1 MNSKKIENLLQQE
14 LIEAVGYLR
23 LSRDDGEDESTSIT
37 NQRAIIDDWAKK
49 NGFIIVKWYTD
60 DGYSGYSM
68 DRPGFNQL
76 KEDLNDGKVNVIIAK
91 HLSRIGRH
99 NSKVGLFLEQILED
113 GKRVITINDGYDTF
127 DERTHEMLGIQTWVN
142 EKYIKDTSRNI
153 RAAIDRMQQEGRFIC
168 QVPYGYVLDPFVK
181 GKYYVDKTC
190 AIHVQEIFDMYLN
203 GYGSKAIAKILT
215 ERKIPTYWQN
225 VKTRLERR
233 GQTYNGRTF
242 QGIWTPNTVLKMLRN
257 DFYIGVLTLGKT
269 KRRTI
274 NGKKIAQKDEDLV
287 RFEDAH
293 EPIIDKHT
301 FKLAQEIM
309 AERTH
314 SNYRGSHKGPT
325 VFAGKLFCADCG
337 TRLTTSS
344 SALTQR
350 YVCRKYHL
358 LGTEYCSSHT
368 TNDRNLS
375 AALIYFL
382 GHCRDNLAEAIS
394 DLKIVA
400 NKTMNDFQRDGVEML
415 RKDQERIEKEIS
427 ILTEQKMRE
436 TMENREF
443 KELIDKNYAKMLNT
457 KYIELQSIS
466 ARIDEIE
473 EEASNNLDVKKELTS
488 VLAIFDEILASKELN
503 RRQVETIVEKIIVHE
518 DDGLDIYL
526 KGDLH
531 ELCTNYIQF
540 KSSSKDAIVENMIK
554 YLKKHP
560 DEIIVKKKCEKY
572 VRAQGVRFDTNVF
585 AKLYHNMIECGY
597 LEIVYK
603 AKGGR
608 KGCRVVDVD
617 KLKYALKDDTVM
629 AYSSRCQKLSV
640 TIQFLHKICRWYKDI
655 KPKYKKY

>member
-1 MNSKKIENLLQQE
+1 MNCKKVDKIYGQE

-37 NQRAIIDDWAKK
+37 NQRAVISDWASK
-49 NGFIIVKWYTD
+49 NGFVITNWYTD

-99 NSKVGLFLEQILED
+99 GPKVGLFLEQILDD
-113 GKRVITINDGYDTF
+113 GKRVITISDGYDTF

-142 EKYIKDTSRNI
+142 EKYIKDTSKNI

-168 QVPYGYVLDPFVK
+168 QVPYGYELDPFVK

-190 AIHVQEIFDMYLN
+190 AIHVQEVFDMYLN

-225 VKTRLERR
+225 VKLRMERR
-233 GQTYNGRTF
+233 GQIYNGREF
-242 QGIWTPNTVLKMLRN
+242 EGVWTPRTVLQMLRN

-293 EPIIDKHT
+293 EPIIDKQT

-325 VFAGKLFCADCG
+325 IFSGKLFCADCG
-337 TRLTTSS
+337 TRLTTSA

-358 LGTEYCSSHT
+358 LGTEHCTSHS
-368 TNDRNLS
+368 TNDRNLT

-382 GHCRDNLAEAIS
+382 EHCRENLAEAIA
-394 DLKIVA
+394 DLKLIS
-400 NKTMNDFQRDGVEML
+400 NKTMNDYQRDGIEVL
-415 RKDQERIEKEIS
+415 RKDKERIEKEVAVLI
-427 ILTEQKMRE
+427 EQKMRE
-436 TMENREF
+436 TMANPTF
-443 KELIDKNYAKMLNT
+443 KDLIDKTYADMINS
-457 KYIELQSIS
+457 KYIELQSVS
-466 ARIDEIE
+466 ARIDEVE
-473 EEASNNLDVKKELTS
+473 EETSSNLDIKKELTS
-488 VLAIFDEILASKELN
+488 VLAIFDEILASKTLN

-540 KSSSKDAIVENMIK
+540 KSSSKEAMVSGMIEYMIVHADK
-554 YLKKHP
+554 P
-560 DEIIVKKKCEKY
+560 IIQKRCEQY
-572 VRAQGVRFDTNVF
+572 VRAQGIRFDTTIF
-585 AKLYHNMIECGY
+585 QKLYNNMVDAGY
-597 LEIVYK
+597 LERISP
-603 AKGGR
+603 R
-608 KGCRVVDVD
+608 KGCLVKDVD
-617 KLKYALKDDTVM
+617 KLKQALKDDTVM
-629 AYSSRCQKLSV
+629 AYSSRCEHISV
-640 TIQFLHKICRWYKDI
+640 TMQFLQKVCKWYREI